1 MLPISRRELGAALAA
16 AAGLRA
22 DVPKTGARLS
32 KGLATTIFPEGMP
45 LSERFLA
52 AKNAGFDGVEIPV
65 GGEITMESTP
75 DHVKRIGEAAHRA
88 GVTVVSLWVS
98 QPLSSHP
105 LNSPDPAVR
114 SVGVDA
120 IARCLEFARLL
131 NCGAILLVPARLG
144 NGPKLQ
150 VGYQTTWDRVTVELK
165 KLIPVAE
172 QKKVIITPENVWNKF
187 LVSPLDMRAFVD
199 QFKSPWLQVHF
210 DIGNVMQ
217 FGYPQDWILT
227 LGQRIKR
234 VHAKDYKL
242 STRAEQGHFCGLLE
256 GDVDWKDVM
265 AALTKVGYQGF
276 ISPEVDYDP
285 NNPDQVR
292 KVSQAL
298 DKILAMA

>member
-1 MLPISRRELGAALAA
+1 MQPFNRREFAATLAA
-16 AAGLRA
+16 AATLRA
-22 DVPKTGARLS
+22 DVPQTGAHFT
-32 KGLATTIFPEGMP
+32 KGICATVFPHEMP
-45 LSERFLA
+45 LSEVFLA

-65 GGEITMESTP
+65 GGEIKSTSAP
-75 DHVKRIGEAAHRA
+75 DEVKRVGEAASHA

-98 QPLSSHP
+98 EPLWTRP

-114 SVGVDA
+114 AAGVEAVTTCID
-120 IARCLEFARLL
+120 FAHLL
-131 NCGAILLVPARLG
+131 NCGAMLLVPARLG
-144 NGPKLQ
+144 NGPKFG
-150 VGYQTTWDRVTVELK
+150 VGYQATWDRVTVELK
-165 KLIPVAE
+165 KLIPIAE

-187 LVSPLDMRAFVD
+187 LVSPIDMRMFVD
-199 QFKSPWLQVHF
+199 QFKSPWLQTHF

-217 FGYPQDWILT
+217 YGYPQDWILT

-242 STRAEQGHFCGLLE
+242 SDRGEQGHFANLLE
-256 GDVDWKDVM
+256 GDVDWKEVM
-265 AALTKVGYQGF
+265 AALTKIGYRGF

-285 NNPDQVR
+285 KDPDQLR